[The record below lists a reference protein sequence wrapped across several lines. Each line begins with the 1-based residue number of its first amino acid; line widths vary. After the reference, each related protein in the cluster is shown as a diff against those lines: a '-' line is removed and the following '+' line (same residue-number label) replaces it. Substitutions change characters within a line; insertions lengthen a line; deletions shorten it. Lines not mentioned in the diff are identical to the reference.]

1 MKRKLLFALL
11 LWSLGGVMSVAQ
23 AAAAARIYGRSLA
36 SYQIVY
42 AAGAEAEEGNDAAAY
57 VRQTLQAATG
67 IAPAICS
74 DAEWKRGSAIRL
86 EHDKTLEPFGYSIC
100 REGRALVIRGG
111 GCWAMQKAARMVAE
125 ELKEK
130 GRIPDGYTRE
140 GTVMGEHLF
149 PIAEG
154 ANLRILDDNIWD
166 YSSETIPEAWK
177 PTGIDP
183 RDDVRAPQFAQLVRA
198 YMPDIVTLQEYS
210 RHMHDRF
217 YPRIQ
222 EYGYV
227 ISYESGRDWN
237 NTPIFYNP
245 QTVEQLYVNYNLY
258 APARWS
264 NSGSKSF
271 TSAVFRHKQTGRVFG
286 VITTHLW
293 YMHDSRQPGSSQARA
308 AQVRLML
315 AEAEIIRAE
324 HQCPIFVTGDMNCYE
339 STIPMRQFFE
349 SGYKPCYELA
359 TQYADLHNGHHI
371 CGPKDGFSRESRRP
385 SPERKKGAI
394 DHCLLL
400 DPEQKVEVK
409 VFDCVQAYFTVLLT
423 DHYPNVIDAKL

>member
-23 AAAAARIYGRSLA
+23 AAAAARIYGRNLA

-57 VRQTLQAATG
+57 VQQTLQAATG

-74 DAEWKRGSAIRL
+74 DAEWKRGSAILL

-130 GRIPDGYTRE
+130 GRIPDGYTRD

-177 PTGIDP
+177 PTSIDP

-227 ISYESGRDWN
+227 ISYESGRDWKSAEVGVPYN
-237 NTPIFYNP
+237 NPDPNRPLIPRCTFRA
-245 QTVEQLYVNYNLY
+245 TVGIRGE
-258 APARWS
+258 S
-264 NSGSKSF
+264 N
-271 TSAVFRHKQTGRVFG
+271 
-286 VITTHLW
+286 I
-293 YMHDSRQPGSSQARA
+293 
-308 AQVRLML
+308 
-315 AEAEIIRAE
+315 
-324 HQCPIFVTGDMNCYE
+324 
-339 STIPMRQFFE
+339 
-349 SGYKPCYELA
+349 
-359 TQYADLHNGHHI
+359 
-371 CGPKDGFSRESRRP
+371 
-385 SPERKKGAI
+385 
-394 DHCLLL
+394 
-400 DPEQKVEVK
+400 
-409 VFDCVQAYFTVLLT
+409 
-423 DHYPNVIDAKL
+423 

>member
-1 MKRKLLFALL
+1 MM
-11 LWSLGGVMSVAQ
+11 GGVMSVAQ
-23 AAAAARIYGRSLA
+23 AATGAKIGGRSLA
-36 SYQIVY
+36 SYRIVY
-42 AAGAEAEEGNDAAAY
+42 APDAEAEEGSDAAAY
-57 VRQTLQAATG
+57 VQQALQTATG
-67 IAPAICS
+67 VSPEIVSS
-74 DAEWKRGSAIRL
+74 DAWKQGSAIRL
-86 EHDKTLEPFGYSIC
+86 EHDKALEPFGYSV
-100 REGRALVIRGG
+100 RLEGRALVVRAG
-111 GCWAMQKAARMVAE
+111 GCWAMQKAAQQVAAQ
-125 ELKEK
+125 LKDG
-130 GRIPDGYTRE
+130 GRIPSGYRLE

-166 YSSETIPEAWK
+166 YSAETIPEAWK

-258 APARWS
+258 TPARWS
-264 NSGSKSF
+264 NAGSKSF
-271 TSAVFRHKQTGRVFG
+271 TSAVFRHRATGKVFA

-293 YMHDSRQPGSSQARA
+293 YMNEKRQPGSNQARA

-315 AEAEIIRAE
+315 AEAEILRAE
-324 HQCPIFVTGDMNCYE
+324 HKCPVFVTGDMNCYE
-339 STIPMRQFFE
+339 STIPIRQFFE

-385 SPERKKGAI
+385 SPERKEGAI

-423 DHYPNVIDAKL
+423 DHYPNVIDARL

>member
-23 AAAAARIYGRSLA
+23 AAAAARIYGRNLA

-42 AAGAEAEEGNDAAAY
+42 AAGAEAEEGSDAAAY
-57 VRQTLQAATG
+57 VQQTLQTATG
-67 IAPAICS
+67 VAPAICS

-86 EHDKTLEPFGYSIC
+86 EHDKALEPFGYSIC
-100 REGRALVIRGG
+100 REGHVLVIRGG

-217 YPRIQ
+217 YLRIQ

-245 QTVEQLYVNYNLY
+245 QTVEQLYVNYDLY
-258 APARWS
+258 TPARWS

-339 STIPMRQFFE
+339 KTIPMQQFFE
-349 SGYKPCYELA
+349 SGFKPCYELA

-371 CGPKDGFSRESRRP
+371 CSPKDGFSRESRRP